1 MKKLIVGALAAISIA
16 LGVAPP
22 ASAYGYDAGCETI
35 RWGFLGSQWR
45 TVCDGPRR
53 PDGSW
58 ERERTDLDP
67 GGLRAAQPPTAA
79 RTPAASSGGYY
90 REESTTGYGALRGV
104 RRQRTA
110 RRAGLAP
117 RRGRMVIR

>member
-58 ERERTDLDP
+58 ERER
-67 GGLRAAQPPTAA
+67 RIW
-79 RTPAASSGGYY
+79 TPAGYVPRSTYCGTYSCSSSGGYY
-90 REESTTGYGALRGV
+90 REESTTGYERYVVFDVNVLPDEPGWLPEG
-104 RRQRTA
+104 T
-110 RRAGLAP
+110 L
-117 RRGRMVIR
+117 VIR